1 MKKFLCLILIA
12 VLLIPAAAFADDSF
26 IGCYASYSPLT
37 TGSPSMEMI
46 YFAEDG
52 TCYFMIQSFRPDE
65 PGLGRSYVGT
75 WTVED
80 GELIAKTGN
89 NTSQRFRF
97 SDEFSAAVEMDTLTM
112 FVHIS
117 PFIDSFNTELG
128 RK

>member
-26 IGCYASYSPLT
+26 IGCYASYDLLKDGTPDMQT
-37 TGSPSMEMI
+37 I
-46 YFAEDG
+46 YFSEDG
-52 TCYFMIQSFRPDE
+52 TCYYFTQIFHKDE
-65 PGLGRSYVGT
+65 PGFGRAYVGT

-97 SDEFSAAVEMDTLTM
+97 SDEFSAAIEMDTYTM
-112 FVHIS
+112 FIHIS
-117 PFIDSFNTELG
+117 PFIDTFNEELG
-128 RK
+128 RQ

>member
-1 MKKFLCLILIA
+1 MKKLLIAFLILA
-12 VLLIPAAAFADDSF
+12 LLLPTAAFADDSF
-26 IGCYASYSPLT
+26 IGCYASYDLLKDGTPDMQT
-37 TGSPSMEMI
+37 I

-52 TCYFMIQSFRPDE
+52 TCYYLTQIFHKDE
-65 PGLGRSYVGT
+65 PGFGRAYVGT

-80 GELIAKTGN
+80 GQLVAKTGN
-89 NTSQRFRF
+89 NTSMTFRF
-97 SDEFSAAVEMDTLTM
+97 SDDYSAAVEMKNLIM